1 MQLDEKDEGI
11 LRMLRKNS
19 RTPNVEIA
27 KSVGLTEGAVRNRIE
42 RLVKTG
48 VIRRFTVDLSAGG
61 FSGIVMLKARG
72 ETKKMMEE
80 ISSSGVARD
89 AYEISGEYDGC
100 AILEGSSLEEVD
112 SKIDRLRKLKG
123 VADTRTFIP
132 FRKW

>member
-1 MQLDEKDEGI
+1 MKLDEKDELI
-11 LRMLRKNS
+11 LDILKRNA

-27 KSVGLTEGAVRNRIE
+27 KSVRLTEGAVRNRIE
-42 RLVKTG
+42 QLQKKG
-48 VIRRFTVDLSAGG
+48 VIRRFTIDVSAGG
-61 FSGIVMLKARG
+61 FSGIIMLKARG

-80 ISSSGVARD
+80 IHSSGIPKD

-100 AILEGSSLEEVD
+100 AIVEGSSLEEVD
-112 SKIDRLRKLKG
+112 SKIDRLRRLKS